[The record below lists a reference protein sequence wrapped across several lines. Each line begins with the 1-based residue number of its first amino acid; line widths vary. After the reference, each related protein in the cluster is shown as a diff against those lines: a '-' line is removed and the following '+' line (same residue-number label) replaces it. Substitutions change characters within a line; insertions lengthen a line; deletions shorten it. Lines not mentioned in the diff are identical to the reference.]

1 MVKDKHWYSSWNGK
15 SSCCIETWGV
25 DYAFLE
31 ASGKIFLPKFGNI
44 EIKLKPLEKTIYRF
58 YLEHPEGVRFSDLR
72 DHQEALS
79 KYYMNYI
86 NDDDGD
92 REYVKRVIDERI
104 EKLVNITNNSPAEKF
119 QK

>member
-1 MVKDKHWYSSWNGK
+1 
-15 SSCCIETWGV
+15 
-25 DYAFLE
+25 
-31 ASGKIFLPKFGNI
+31 
-44 EIKLKPLEKTIYRF
+44 
-58 YLEHPEGVRFSDLR
+58 
-72 DHQEALS
+72 
-79 KYYMNYI
+79 MNYI